1 MAGEILPPT
10 AGPLGGFRSSRL
22 RRSPVATRA
31 STAHVSVRQGPATLR
46 PAPVDATHATH
57 PNDGAPRHV
66 HLASPPRGRISTPCL
81 AGGATTRRGMTGA
94 AASSPE
100 GLTTGMVVV
109 FGVTAVALALFVSSR
124 IRIDVSAVL
133 VMVLL
138 ILLEPWTRITP
149 ELGLSGFANPAT
161 LTVLAMFV
169 LSEGVRRTGV
179 IRAVGRKLIQLTG
192 DDESKQLAATIGLA
206 GPLAGFVNNTPVVA
220 ILMPMV
226 VDIAERTKTSPSR
239 LLIPLSYAAMLGGML
254 TVIGTSTNILA
265 SDISGRLLGRPFTMF
280 EFTALGALVLVTGG
294 AYLLTVG
301 RHLIPERIRPGEG
314 PEELFALADYL
325 GEVKVGEESALAG
338 LPVNEIGRE
347 TGLDVTV
354 LRIVRGDREL
364 RGILG
369 NRRVRAGDS
378 LLVRAN
384 SGTLAELLEVDGV
397 TAPEAGNPPLPPRSR
412 GDGTAHEGD
421 ETEEAT
427 PLRLVEVVVL
437 PDTSL
442 TDRTLEQLRFRQR
455 YGGSVLGIRRRGRLV
470 DRKLSEVALQGGD
483 ALLIEADPDT
493 VERLATDRNLILGQ
507 DVDRPDYRTSR
518 VVPALAIV
526 AAVVSLAALGV
537 LPIVIAALAG
547 MVAMVLTGCL
557 DASEVYEAVDW
568 NVIFLLAGVIPL
580 GIALERSGGAA
591 FLAELLIPLADV
603 VPVLLFAGAFYM
615 ITAILTEVLTNVASL
630 VLMAPIAVD
639 IAGRVGGDPFSFLL
653 LVTFAASCSLMTP
666 VGYQTNLM
674 IFDAGGYRFSD
685 FLRVGV
691 PLQILL
697 AVVTSVGIAVIWGF

>member
-1 MAGEILPPT
+1 
-10 AGPLGGFRSSRL
+10 
-22 RRSPVATRA
+22 
-31 STAHVSVRQGPATLR
+31 
-46 PAPVDATHATH
+46 
-57 PNDGAPRHV
+57 
-66 HLASPPRGRISTPCL
+66 
-81 AGGATTRRGMTGA
+81 MTVA

-100 GLTTGMVVV
+100 GLTTGMAVV
-109 FGVTAVALALFVSSR
+109 FGVTGVALALFVSGR

-179 IRAVGRKLIQLTG
+179 IRVIGRKLIQLTG
-192 DDESKQLAATIGLA
+192 DDETKQLAATIGLA

-226 VDIAERTKTSPSR
+226 VDIAERTDVSPSR

-265 SDISGRLLGRPFTMF
+265 SDISERLLGRTFTMF
-280 EFTALGALVLVTGG
+280 EFTVLGALVLVTGA
-294 AYLLTVG
+294 AYLLTAG
-301 RHLIPERIRPGEG
+301 RRLIPERIRPGEG

-325 GEVKVGEESALAG
+325 GEVNVGEESALAD
-338 LPVNEIGRE
+338 VQVKEIGQE
-347 TGLDVTV
+347 TGLDITV

-364 RGILG
+364 GGLLG

-384 SGTLAELLEVDGV
+384 SGTLAELLEIDGV
-397 TAPEAGNPPLPPRSR
+397 TAPVAGNPPLRRR
-412 GDGTAHEGD
+412 GDGAAKEEDGAEEGP
-421 ETEEAT
+421 A
-427 PLRLVEVVVL
+427 LRLVEVVVL
-437 PDTSL
+437 PHTSL
-442 TDRTLEQLRFRQR
+442 TGRTLGQLRFRQR
-455 YGGSVLGIRRRGRLV
+455 YGGTVLGIRRRGRLV

-493 VERLATDRNLILGQ
+493 VERLATDRSLILGQ

-518 VVPALAIV
+518 VVPALGIV

-537 LPIVIAALAG
+537 LPIVVAALAG

-580 GIALERSGGAA
+580 GIALERSGGAS

-603 VPVLLFAGAFYM
+603 VPVLLFAAAFYM

-639 IAGRVGGDPFSFLL
+639 TAGRIGADPFSFLL

-691 PLQILL
+691 PLQVLL
-697 AVVTSVGIAVIWGF
+697 AVVTTVGIATIWGF